1 MASNIVLVHGAD
13 ADGSC
18 WSKVIP
24 ILQDAGHSVVA
35 VQLPL
40 TSIPDD
46 AATAR
51 RAIDKFDAPVVVVG
65 HSFGG
70 VVITQAAHNAPNVSA
85 LVYVAAFAPDA
96 GESAAD
102 LVGRFP
108 ALESAKY
115 VVIDK
120 NGFFAFPQ
128 DQFPRLFAQDVDPV
142 EARVLAV
149 VQGPADAA
157 RFPFKSG
164 PPAWRE
170 HPSWYIVAEGDGII
184 NPDLERWM
192 AKRMDAKTTSLPGAS
207 HAVMVSRAR
216 EVANVILAAT
226 AAVPAAAGARS

>member
-1 MASNIVLVHGAD
+1 MAASIALVHGAD

-24 ILQDAGHSVVA
+24 ILQDAGHYVVA

-40 TSIPDD
+40 TSIADD

-51 RAIDKFDAPVVVVG
+51 RAIDTFDAPVVVVG

-70 VVITQAAHNAPNVSA
+70 VVITQAAHEAPNVSA

-96 GESAAD
+96 DESAAD
-102 LVGRFP
+102 LVARFP
-108 ALESAKY
+108 ELESAKAI
-115 VVIDK
+115 VVDK

-142 EARVLAV
+142 EARVMAV

-170 HPSWYIVAEGDGII
+170 HPSWYVVAEADGII
-184 NPDLERWM
+184 NPELERWM
-192 AKRMDAKTTSLPGAS
+192 AQRMDAKTTLVPGAS
-207 HAVMVSRAR
+207 HAVMVSRPR
-216 EVANVILAAT
+216 EVANVILAAAT
-226 AAVPAAAGARS
+226 S